1 MDNFDSIL
9 NVSAVNTNDKTSVFA
24 AESKENRN
32 HCYDMSEKM
41 TEKIASDSNAFQI
54 FLDVQS
60 RFDRYTANNALLI
73 TAQNPEA
80 QKLGNYGYWREQ
92 GAYVKR
98 QEKNNPIF
106 ILEPGK
112 EYTRDDGSIG
122 TYYNAKKLY
131 DISQTTLQEKPQQ
144 NAITEKKLLKKAIMI
159 LFPMR

>member
-73 TAQNPEA
+73 TAQ
-80 QKLGNYGYWREQ
+80 
-92 GAYVKR
+92 
-98 QEKNNPIF
+98 
-106 ILEPGK
+106 ILK
-112 EYTRDDGSIG
+112 HKS
-122 TYYNAKKLY
+122 L
-131 DISQTTLQEKPQQ
+131 
-144 NAITEKKLLKKAIMI
+144 AIMVI
-159 LFPMR
+159 GENKVHM